1 MVTMHPT
8 IIRRYIE
15 EGINKGNFLVF
26 DELVHP
32 DYIFGSPGEE
42 LYGLDGLK
50 GFISMF
56 RTAFPDLKI
65 QIDDLATEKNKTVTC
80 FTLTGTHRGN
90 LMGIPATGKHVNVH
104 GMILSRFK
112 AGKIIEEWEI
122 LDQLTMFQQLG
133 VISLPNDGPP

>member
-1 MVTMHPT
+1 MSDRYPT
-8 IIRRYIE
+8 IVRRYIE
-15 EGINKGNFLVF
+15 EGINQGNFLVF

-50 GFISMF
+50 GFINMF

-65 QIDDLATEKNKTVTC
+65 KIDDLATEENKTVTC
-80 FTLTGTHRGN
+80 FTLTGTHRGV
-90 LMGIPATGKHVNVH
+90 LMGIPATGKQVNVH

-122 LDQLTMFQQLG
+122 LDQLAMFQQLG
-133 VISLPNDGPP
+133 VIALPNDSF